1 MNIDVSNMKFQSYLF
16 MYPYRQ
22 YFVFTLMYN
31 PNIPLPT
38 NEEIQRRMYIADE
51 NKTLVYK
58 LTAEFI

>member
-22 YFVFTLMYN
+22 YFVFTFMYN

-38 NEEIQRRMYIADE
+38 NEEIQRHMYVADE
-51 NKTLVYK
+51 
-58 LTAEFI
+58 